1 MGFMPPSPISQR
13 TRRRSTSV
21 LRAGGTTC
29 SITFLEP
36 PNNLTANE
44 RAAPA
49 LPRSLPRTGRIHDP
63 YVRALVNQLKH
74 DPAPYGRRVIP
85 NRIHAGNARFLEMVN
100 VNRLAR
106 GVFGPWIQPLGV
118 QPVQIALAVFVEQ
131 VEKIFIRRPEGHL
144 KLIRRPG
151 NRNPLVFWNA
161 TFRSRPRYVSAKC
174 VAAGFCD

>member
-1 MGFMPPSPISQR
+1 MPASPISQR

-49 LPRSLPRTGRIHDP
+49 LPRSLPRSGRIHDP
-63 YVRALVNQLKH
+63 YVRALVNKLKH
-74 DPAPYGRRVIP
+74 DPAPDGRRVIP

-100 VNRLAR
+100 FNRLAR
-106 GVFGPWIQPLGV
+106 VTFVPPTHPL
-118 QPVQIALAVFVEQ
+118 AA
-131 VEKIFIRRPEGHL
+131 H
-144 KLIRRPG
+144 
-151 NRNPLVFWNA
+151 PLQ
-161 TFRSRPRYVSAKC
+161 
-174 VAAGFCD
+174 